1 MMGMGFEN
9 ALSEITLVLFTTLA
23 PSGIVAC
30 IIMMA
35 LLLRPGFP
43 DPLRVALN
51 KYLSIPIVVALVGLV
66 ASATH
71 LGNPSNALYVLTGV
85 GRSPLSNE
93 VCAGVVF
100 FGVAGSY
107 WFYSFT
113 QTRRVALE
121 RAWLALAEVAGVV
134 FLAALSLAYN
144 VETIP
149 TWSHPLV
156 PASLVLNALVGG
168 PLLALVGLAA
178 ARCDAAGD
186 TDEPAFERVSKLCAI
201 ASTVALVL
209 NVVVYVVLGFAVL
222 PMENATLS
230 ATALVPN
237 YPLLVAAF
245 AIMCAAGV
253 AVQCAALR
261 KTAHP
266 ALLPSIA
273 SAALSLAGI
282 FVMRFAFYMLHMTV
296 GLF

>member
-30 IIMMA
+30 IVTMA
-35 LLLRPGFP
+35 LLLRPGLS

-51 KYLSIPIVVALVGLV
+51 KYLSIPIAVALVGLV

-71 LGNPSNALYVLTGV
+71 LGNPANALYVLTGV

-100 FGVAGSY
+100 FGAAGSY

-134 FLAALSLAYN
+134 FLAALALAYN
-144 VETIP
+144 VNTIP
-149 TWSHPLV
+149 TWSHALV
-156 PASLVLNALVGG
+156 PVSVVLNALVGG

-178 ARCDAAGD
+178 ALRDAAGNP
-186 TDEPAFERVSKLCAI
+186 DELICERVPKLCAI
-201 ASTVALVL
+201 VSAVALAL
-209 NVVVYVVLGFAVL
+209 NAVVYVALGFAVL

-230 ATALVPN
+230 GTALVPH
-237 YPLLVAAF
+237 YPALVAVF
-245 AIMCAAGV
+245 AIACAAGV
-253 AVQCAALR
+253 AAQCVALR
-261 KTAHP
+261 KTGHP
-266 ALLPSIA
+266 TLLPSIA
-273 SAALSLAGI
+273 GAALALAGI